1 MDWSILLDY
10 LLKIMGSALAGVII
24 TLASI
29 LFAKLKAKINDTRVT
44 NYINQLVQSAEQLY
58 PNLGT
63 KTGEIK
69 YQYVLDLVLK
79 KFPKLEN
86 NEHLKALIEGA
97 VYTLSEQINQIAK
110 AQKEITTTNTSN
122 SNTPIIQSF

>member
-1 MDWSILLDY
+1 MDWSIWLDY

-110 AQKEITTTNTSN
+110 AQKETTSITTSN
-122 SNTPIIQSF
+122 SNTPIVQSF

>member
-122 SNTPIIQSF
+122 NNTHIVQSF

>member
-110 AQKEITTTNTSN
+110 AQKETTSVTTSN
-122 SNTPIIQSF
+122 SNTPIVQSF

>member
-86 NEHLKALIEGA
+86 NEHLKALIQGA

-122 SNTPIIQSF
+122 NNTPIVQSF